1 MQTVGKNMTAGSPL
15 KHILALSLPLM
26 VANAFQQIY
35 TVADTAIVGNVLGLG
50 ALAAL
55 GAVDWFNWMML
66 SIVQGLAQGFSVR
79 MARQFGASDFAGL
92 RRTIGN
98 ACTLSI
104 LCAVALTACA
114 QVLTPFVLQILQTP
128 EEIVARSL
136 AYIRIIFWG
145 LPVVMAFNL
154 FSAILRSVGDGKT
167 PLLAMV
173 IACAVNITLDI
184 LFVSSFAMDVQGAA
198 IATVIAQGCSA
209 LICLRVLWRNGLL
222 RVGKEDLR
230 PQTKLCLDLM
240 ALGAPVAAQNMVISV
255 GGMIV
260 QRVVNSFDVVFV
272 AGYTATNKLYGVLE
286 IAATSFGY
294 AMTVYVGQN
303 LGISAYGRIRKGV
316 RAGAAAGVATSAL
329 ICAAM
334 LLFGRQLLSGFI
346 TSQDAN
352 EARQAL
358 DYAMQFLRIMS
369 VFLPVLYVLHIVR
382 SSLQGLGDT
391 VFPLLSGLAELI
403 MRVGAAL
410 FLPVYLG
417 YEAVFIGE
425 VLAWV
430 GADAILLSRYWA
442 RSRRFPAVDREQAL
456 AEEI

>member
-1 MQTVGKNMTAGSPL
+1 M
-15 KHILALSLPLM
+15 
-26 VANAFQQIY
+26 
-35 TVADTAIVGNVLGLG
+35 
-50 ALAAL
+50 
-55 GAVDWFNWMML
+55 
-66 SIVQGLAQGFSVR
+66 
-79 MARQFGASDFAGL
+79 
-92 RRTIGN
+92 
-98 ACTLSI
+98 
-104 LCAVALTACA
+104 
-114 QVLTPFVLQILQTP
+114 
-128 EEIVARSL
+128 
-136 AYIRIIFWG
+136 
-145 LPVVMAFNL
+145 
-154 FSAILRSVGDGKT
+154 
-167 PLLAMV
+167 
-173 IACAVNITLDI
+173 
-184 LFVSSFAMDVQGAA
+184 
-198 IATVIAQGCSA
+198 
-209 LICLRVLWRNGLL
+209 
-222 RVGKEDLR
+222 
-230 PQTKLCLDLM
+230 
-240 ALGAPVAAQNMVISV
+240 
-255 GGMIV
+255 

-303 LGISAYGRIRKGV
+303 LGVSAYGRIRRGV

-358 DYAMQFLRIMS
+358 DYAMQFLRMMS
-369 VFLPVLYVLHIVR
+369 VFLPVLYILHIVR

-425 VLAWV
+425 VLAWA

>member
-104 LCAVALTACA
+104 LCAAALTACA

-173 IACAVNITLDI
+173 IACAVNIT
-184 LFVSSFAMDVQGAA
+184 
-198 IATVIAQGCSA
+198 
-209 LICLRVLWRNGLL
+209 
-222 RVGKEDLR
+222 
-230 PQTKLCLDLM
+230 
-240 ALGAPVAAQNMVISV
+240 
-255 GGMIV
+255 
-260 QRVVNSFDVVFV
+260 
-272 AGYTATNKLYGVLE
+272 AGYTLRLFLCHG
-286 IAATSFGY
+286 
-294 AMTVYVGQN
+294 
-303 LGISAYGRIRKGV
+303 
-316 RAGAAAGVATSAL
+316 RAGRGHRHGHRPG
-329 ICAAM
+329 
-334 LLFGRQLLSGFI
+334 LFGAHLP
-346 TSQDAN
+346 
-352 EARQAL
+352 AR
-358 DYAMQFLRIMS
+358 
-369 VFLPVLYVLHIVR
+369 
-382 SSLQGLGDT
+382 
-391 VFPLLSGLAELI
+391 
-403 MRVGAAL
+403 
-410 FLPVYLG
+410 
-417 YEAVFIGE
+417 
-425 VLAWV
+425 
-430 GADAILLSRYWA
+430 
-442 RSRRFPAVDREQAL
+442 AL
-456 AEEI
+456 AQRPSARRQRGSAPAGKALPRPDGAGRSGGPRKTWSFPWAA

>member
-1 MQTVGKNMTAGSPL
+1 MGVEP
-15 KHILALSLPLM
+15 
-26 VANAFQQIY
+26 
-35 TVADTAIVGNVLGLG
+35 
-50 ALAAL
+50 
-55 GAVDWFNWMML
+55 
-66 SIVQGLAQGFSVR
+66 
-79 MARQFGASDFAGL
+79 
-92 RRTIGN
+92 
-98 ACTLSI
+98 
-104 LCAVALTACA
+104 
-114 QVLTPFVLQILQTP
+114 
-128 EEIVARSL
+128 VARPSTES
-136 AYIRIIFWG
+136 G
-145 LPVVMAFNL
+145 
-154 FSAILRSVGDGKT
+154 
-167 PLLAMV
+167 
-173 IACAVNITLDI
+173 
-184 LFVSSFAMDVQGAA
+184 
-198 IATVIAQGCSA
+198 
-209 LICLRVLWRNGLL
+209 
-222 RVGKEDLR
+222 
-230 PQTKLCLDLM
+230 
-240 ALGAPVAAQNMVISV
+240 
-255 GGMIV
+255 
-260 QRVVNSFDVVFV
+260 
-272 AGYTATNKLYGVLE
+272 
-286 IAATSFGY
+286 
-294 AMTVYVGQN
+294 
-303 LGISAYGRIRKGV
+303 
-316 RAGAAAGVATSAL
+316 SAL

-391 VFPLLSGLAELI
+391 LFPLLSGLAELI